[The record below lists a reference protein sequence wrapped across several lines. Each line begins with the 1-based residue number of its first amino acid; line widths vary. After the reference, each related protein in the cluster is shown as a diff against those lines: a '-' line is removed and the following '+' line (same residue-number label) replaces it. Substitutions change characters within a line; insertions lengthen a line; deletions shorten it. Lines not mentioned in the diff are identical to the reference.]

1 MGEGGSS
8 AAAPSFAAACSWG
21 RGRARKKNMSNF
33 SPRSADS
40 RDLFRAAGPV
50 GARASAPGLR
60 ARLRHATYERV
71 HLSSLDGTP
80 DRYPVRRREGAKDAD
95 KGALGA
101 LKSPS
106 GHCDATKSAALQRPA
121 KRALP

>member
-21 RGRARKKNMSNF
+21 RGRARNENMSNF

-40 RDLFRAAGPV
+40 RDLFRAVGPV

-60 ARLRHATYERV
+60 ARLRHATYESV
-71 HLSSLDGTP
+71 HVSSLDGSLLTP
-80 DRYPVRRREGAKDAD
+80 SRGSEGRR
-95 KGALGA
+95 
-101 LKSPS
+101 
-106 GHCDATKSAALQRPA
+106 QRRAWRPEEPQ
-121 KRALP
+121 RALRRDQKRSAPEARKEGPALR